1 MISQAIQY
9 ADYFARSMRND
20 STVPGGGVYSGGN
33 ATAVSGVTGNAS
45 SSGTAT
51 GTDLFDMYARNYPYV
66 SSTEEQ
72 NYIEQLSEG
81 LRNQSSGNRSYGG
94 YDYGLEPMPLPEC
107 SNAYSA
113 GPYFQ
118 LTSYFLYI
126 TIFVTAVIG
135 NSIVLFIVQSN
146 PRMRTVT
153 NFFITNLAVGDLMM
167 TLFCVPFTF
176 ISLFVLQYWPFGL
189 AMCRLVNYTQAVSV
203 LVSAYTLVAISGDRY
218 IAIMWPLRP
227 RITKTCSKCLIG
239 IVWIIALITAVPIAI
254 FSTLYFPTDWHVQC
268 NVPICAEKWPSP
280 EQDDYYT
287 IALLTTQFIVPL
299 VVLIFTYTRI
309 AIVVWG
315 KRPPGEAENS
325 RDQRMA
331 KSKRKMIKMMVTVV
345 IVFTICWLPFNF
357 LMLMKLPSSWD
368 LLPYFWFAFHWLA
381 MSHSCY
387 NPIIYC
393 YMNAR
398 FRSGFILVL
407 HGVPGLQQICCCIR
421 HSPPNIARNVGS
433 SVALAGIDEVS
444 HLHRVNTCTTYI
456 STRRKPNHNVQV
468 QSTETSL
475 LR

>member
-1 MISQAIQY
+1 MSALHYTVQY
-9 ADYFARSMRND
+9 SDYFNKSWRNESMAGAN
-20 STVPGGGVYSGGN
+20 G
-33 ATAVSGVTGNAS
+33 S
-45 SSGTAT
+45 SSPPSSFAPGY
-51 GTDLFDMYARNYPYV
+51 LFNETYEIYAPSYPYV

-72 NYIEQLSEG
+72 TYIDQLTEWMKNGS
-81 LRNQSSGNRSYGG
+81 NHTYYG
-94 YDYGLEPMPLPEC
+94 EC
-107 SNAYSA
+107 SNTGYLPSL
-113 GPYFQ
+113 YFEI
-118 LTSYFLYI
+118 TSYFLYVL
-126 TIFVTAVIG
+126 IFVTAVIG

-153 NFFITNLAVGDLMM
+153 NYFITNLAVGDLMM

-176 ISLFVLQYWPFGL
+176 ISMFVLQYWPFGL
-189 AMCRLVNYTQAVSV
+189 GMCRLVNYTQAVSV

-218 IAIMWPLRP
+218 IAIMWPLKP
-227 RITKTCSKCLIG
+227 RITKTCSKVLIG
-239 IVWIIALITAVPIAI
+239 VVWVIALITAAPIAI
-254 FSTLYFPTDWHVQC
+254 FSTLDMPSKWHAVC
-268 NVPICAEKWPSP
+268 DLPICKEIWPSK
-280 EQDDYYT
+280 EQESYYT
-287 IALLTTQFIVPL
+287 TTLLMTQFVIPL
-299 VVLIFTYTRI
+299 LVLIYTYTRI

-357 LMLMKLPSSWD
+357 LMIVNVDDSWD
-368 LLPYFWFAFHWLA
+368 LLPYVWFAFHWLA

-407 HGVPGLQQICCCIR
+407 HGVPGLQQLCCCIR
-421 HSPPNIARNVGS
+421 HKQSQLTRTVGS

-456 STRRKPNHNVQV
+456 STRRKTNLNLHQQV